1 MASADRGRDR
11 LNGGPQPAEL
21 SLLGGFVF
29 SMGGVPVAGMPA
41 ESQRLLALLGLR
53 DGAVTRAQ
61 AAEMLWDGPF
71 HQPAEASLRSA
82 LSCLVGPARHAVT
95 VTAGELALAEGVV
108 VDVRQARSLARRL
121 IDPDAPPA
129 EPDIGAPAVTALSED
144 LLPGWY
150 DDWAVM
156 AAEEWRHLR
165 VRALD
170 VMATRLTAAGRF
182 TEATA
187 AALAAVRAEPLRETA
202 WATLIRVH
210 LAEGDH
216 SRARSE
222 YERYRVL
229 LRTEV
234 GVEPT
239 PRLSQLLP
247 GLPGS

>member
-1 MASADRGRDR
+1 MGG

-29 SMGGVPVAGMPA
+29 SVGGVALAGMPA
-41 ESQRLLALLGLR
+41 ESQRLIALLGLR
-53 DGAVTRAQ
+53 DEAVTRAQ
-61 AAEMLWDGPF
+61 AAEMLWEGPF
-71 HQPAEASLRSA
+71 HRPAEAGLRSA
-82 LSCLVGPARHAVT
+82 LSSLEGPARHAVT
-95 VTAGELALAEGVV
+95 VTDGDLALAEGVV

-121 IDPDAPPA
+121 IDHDALPA
-129 EPDIGAPAVTALSED
+129 GHDLGTPAVTALSEE

-150 DDWAVM
+150 DDWAVI
-156 AAEEWRHLR
+156 AAEGWRHLR
-165 VRALD
+165 FRALE
-170 VMATRLTAAGRF
+170 VVATRLTAAGRL

-187 AALAAVRAEPLRETA
+187 AALAAVRCEPLRETA
-202 WATLIRVH
+202 WAALIRVH
-210 LAEGDH
+210 LAEGDL
-216 SRARSE
+216 SRAFRE